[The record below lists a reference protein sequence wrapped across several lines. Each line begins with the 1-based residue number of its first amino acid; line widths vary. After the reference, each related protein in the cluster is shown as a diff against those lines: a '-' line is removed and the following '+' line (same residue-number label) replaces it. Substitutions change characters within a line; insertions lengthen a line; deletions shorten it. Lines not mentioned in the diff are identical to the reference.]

1 MPQPTPLRE
10 HILCVDDEEGIL
22 AALRQ
27 QLSARFGGECDIA
40 VAKNAREALE
50 LIDELQQDGEQIA
63 VVIADQ
69 IMPGMKGVELLE
81 EVHRRSPQTV
91 KILLTGQAGLDAVVY
106 AINRAGLDQYIP
118 KPWDEPDLRLDDREP
133 AVAVPP
139 RARARRAAARA
150 ADEERRARDAEF
162 VARGEGRR
170 AHARAGEA
178 NARLA
183 ELAITDG
190 LTGLY
195 NHRHFRE
202 RLSLEMERSN
212 RTGLPLSVLMIDVD
226 HFKGYN
232 DRHGHLAGDNALRGV
247 SKILQHGRRAND
259 VVARYGGEEFAIILL
274 DVGKAAAKEVAER
287 ICAQVAEFPFE
298 FGSTQPAGKL
308 TISLGVASFPDDGAE
323 PALVLAAADRAL
335 FAAKNAGRNRVRVA
349 GSSRDVTA
357 PAMTRRAVLWAA
369 APGAACSPRLAA
381 RRGHDVVAVGD
392 RSPTAAAGAGR
403 GGARARVRSPASGC
417 PARSRYRPTSPPPSP
432 AATWCVVAVPSA
444 FVAATLSRPR
454 APSARARRAGRRVRV
469 EGARAGDRRH
479 DGRRDRGQRAW
490 RARRRAVRAQ
500 LRAGDR
506 ARAPAAL
513 VAASDRRGRRAAH
526 RAGRARRRYGC
537 ASTPATTSPAS
548 VSAARSRTS
557 SPSPSG
563 VATGSASATTRA
575 PR

>member
-1 MPQPTPLRE
+1 MPQETTPLRAHFRE

-40 VAKNAREALE
+40 VAKNAREALDLME
-50 LIDELQQDGEQIA
+50 DLQQDGEHLA

-81 EVHRRSPQTV
+81 EVHRRSPHTV

-106 AINRAGLDQYIP
+106 AINKAGLDQYIP
-118 KPWDEPDLRLDDREP
+118 KPWDEPDLRLTIQNFLSRFRLERE
-133 AVAVPP
+133 
-139 RARARRAAARA
+139 RAELLRELQTKNAELATLNSSL
-150 ADEERRARDAEF
+150 EEKV
-162 VARGEGRR
+162 VARTKEL
-170 AHARAGEA
+170 ENL

-190 LTGLY
+190 LTDLY

-232 DRHGHLAGDNALRGV
+232 DRHGHMAGDNALRGV

-298 FGSTQPAGKL
+298 FRSTQPSGKL

-323 PALVLAAADRAL
+323 PSLVLAAADRAL

-349 GSSRDVTA
+349 GT
-357 PAMTRRAVLWAA
+357 
-369 APGAACSPRLAA
+369 
-381 RRGHDVVAVGD
+381 
-392 RSPTAAAGAGR
+392 
-403 GGARARVRSPASGC
+403 
-417 PARSRYRPTSPPPSP
+417 
-432 AATWCVVAVPSA
+432 
-444 FVAATLSRPR
+444 
-454 APSARARRAGRRVRV
+454 
-469 EGARAGDRRH
+469 
-479 DGRRDRGQRAW
+479 
-490 RARRRAVRAQ
+490 
-500 LRAGDR
+500 
-506 ARAPAAL
+506 
-513 VAASDRRGRRAAH
+513 
-526 RAGRARRRYGC
+526 
-537 ASTPATTSPAS
+537 
-548 VSAARSRTS
+548 
-557 SPSPSG
+557 
-563 VATGSASATTRA
+563 
-575 PR
+575 